1 MTSRAHQHSE
11 ALSTTLLAAEADPDR
26 AILLTG
32 ATVVTMDPTL
42 GTLDG
47 ADLLIRGDRIADVGH
62 GLHAPDAIVVD
73 VTGSV
78 VAPGFVDTHRHAWQA
93 QMRRTIPDV
102 DDLAGYLTSTLATA
116 YSPHDMY
123 VGTRLAA
130 LTALD
135 CGITTMLDFSHNSRT
150 SEHSDAAVTALL
162 DTGIRGVH
170 AAMGPHFGS
179 WDQQWPADLA
189 RLKTTYFSSDDRLV
203 TLRLAALATPD
214 IAGPRLAYGP
224 DLARVAA
231 DLDIG
236 VSLDVMFGTAASEA
250 ILRWQRAGLLGPHL
264 ESIHSTALS
273 ADAWS
278 AMRDAGVTV
287 SLAPTSDT
295 QIGLEDAVPPVDEAL
310 AHGIHPGLSV
320 DVEVALASDM
330 FTQMRTLLSVQRM
343 RAVHATYGTG
353 AEPVRITTSD
363 VLDFATLSGART
375 LGLDG
380 VTGSLTPGKRADLIV
395 VDAED
400 LNTMPLHDPVGTLV
414 LGAERSNITSV
425 WVAGR
430 LRKWDRR
437 LVGVDIAA
445 LRDQVH
451 ASVESIA
458 TRLAGPTGGD
468 HPMTPRPG
476 TLVVRDALVHIT
488 PSRTTRADIVVTDG
502 TVTHVGTR
510 RLPAQPDAVT
520 IAAAGASAVPLLV
533 DSAVHARP
541 PHDRHLDDLAPGNRA
556 AFAVIRGAVRENRI
570 RHMLVV
576 SPRDLL
582 AVVVGE
588 QVEARHGVPTRPSAD
603 PGDGWAGAWTD
614 PNRGMTQFLTSHGR
628 YSETR
633 GGRADAY
640 TGRYWVH
647 EDRITYLDDQ
657 GFWAFGQQ
665 VNGILHHAGYVLH
678 RTTDGDPRGGGR

>member
-1 MTSRAHQHSE
+1 MTSRPRQRSA
-11 ALSTTLLAAEADPDR
+11 ALSTTLLAAEADPR
-26 AILLTG
+26 RTILLTG
-32 ATVVTMDPTL
+32 ATVVTMDPAL
-42 GTLDG
+42 GILHG
-47 ADLLIRGDRIADVGH
+47 ADVLIQGDRIADVGH
-62 GLHAPDAIVVD
+62 RLHATDAVVVD
-73 VTGSV
+73 LTGSV

-102 DDLAGYLTSTLATA
+102 DDLAGYLTSTLARVAPA
-116 YSPHDMY
+116 YRPHDMY

-150 SEHSDAAVTALL
+150 GAHSDAAVTALI
-162 DTGIRGVH
+162 DSGIRGVH

-179 WDQQWPADLA
+179 WDRQWPADLT
-189 RLKTTYFSSDDRLV
+189 RLKNTYFSAGDQLV

-214 IAGPRLAYGP
+214 IAGPHLAYGP

-236 VSLDVMFGTAASEA
+236 VSLDVMFGPAASEA

-278 AMRDAGVTV
+278 ALRDAGVTV

-310 AHGIHPGLSV
+310 SHGIRPGLSI

-343 RAVHATYGTG
+343 RAVHSAYGTG
-353 AEPVRITTSD
+353 TAPARITTSD

-375 LGLDG
+375 LGLDA
-380 VTGSLTPGKRADLIV
+380 VTGSLTPGKQADLIV

-414 LGAERSNITSV
+414 LGADRSNITAV

-437 LVGVDIAA
+437 LVGVDIAD

-458 TRLAGPTGGD
+458 A
-468 HPMTPRPG
+468 
-476 TLVVRDALVHIT
+476 
-488 PSRTTRADIVVTDG
+488 
-502 TVTHVGTR
+502 
-510 RLPAQPDAVT
+510 RLPGPDRQEA
-520 IAAAGASAVPLLV
+520 IA
-533 DSAVHARP
+533 R
-541 PHDRHLDDLAPGNRA
+541 
-556 AFAVIRGAVRENRI
+556 
-570 RHMLVV
+570 
-576 SPRDLL
+576 
-582 AVVVGE
+582 
-588 QVEARHGVPTRPSAD
+588 
-603 PGDGWAGAWTD
+603 
-614 PNRGMTQFLTSHGR
+614 
-628 YSETR
+628 
-633 GGRADAY
+633 
-640 TGRYWVH
+640 
-647 EDRITYLDDQ
+647 
-657 GFWAFGQQ
+657 
-665 VNGILHHAGYVLH
+665 
-678 RTTDGDPRGGGR
+678 